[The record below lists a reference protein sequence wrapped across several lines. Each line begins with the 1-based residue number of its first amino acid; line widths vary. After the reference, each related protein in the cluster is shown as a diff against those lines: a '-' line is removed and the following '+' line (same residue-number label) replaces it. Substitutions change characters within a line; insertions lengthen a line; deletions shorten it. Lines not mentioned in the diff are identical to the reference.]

1 MRSLSDRFS
10 ESLDFFMRA
19 QVQRELEFQMR
30 ERFGATDTSQFLRE
44 GPVRYAEIL
53 TAVRERLLATRP
65 ERQEP

>member
-1 MRSLSDRFS
+1 
-10 ESLDFFMRA
+10 MRA